1 MDKNDTLS
9 KPVKMLKEKREVSG
23 EFILRISSIL
33 EKYTENFH
41 GLGKMNDYQANL
53 YTNDTA
59 KPIAVPS
66 RPILSHLK
74 DSVDDT
80 IESMS
85 KGGVIEEHLSNE
97 LAPWVSCPVI
107 VPKSDSSL
115 RITLDA
121 RNLRRYK
128 SSVIRRELLQ

>member
-23 EFILRISSIL
+23 EFIFRISSIL

-59 KPIAVPS
+59 KPMLYLLDPS
-66 RPILSHLK
+66 YPILRIVL
-74 DSVDDT
+74 T
-80 IESMS
+80 I
-85 KGGVIEEHLSNE
+85 
-97 LAPWVSCPVI
+97 
-107 VPKSDSSL
+107 
-115 RITLDA
+115 
-121 RNLRRYK
+121 
-128 SSVIRRELLQ
+128 LLNR